1 MAGMRALGRVY
12 NVVAAASGQAISLKE
27 CSGVGILALNTSA
40 SGTISVT
47 AGTTYS
53 GSYAN
58 WTTAN
63 GFGQPSVYYSG
74 GTAVGT
80 TAWVKETASWSSQTL
95 VGAAGNNNQWY
106 LDFLVSE
113 LADTYDYI
121 KVTATGC
128 TITAIL
134 YDLTVQ
140 RTPPNL
146 QIVSA

>member
-12 NVVAAASGQAISLKE
+12 NVVGIASGVGISLRE
-27 CSGVGILALNTSA
+27 CSGVGILAVNTTA
-40 SGTISVT
+40 SGTIAVT
-47 AGTTYS
+47 AGTTLTGTYET
-53 GSYAN
+53 

-63 GFGQPSVYYSG
+63 GFGLPTAYYSGTAPATGAWVKNTPTFTG
-74 GTAVGT
+74 GTAV
-80 TAWVKETASWSSQTL
+80 V
-95 VGAAGNNNQWY
+95 AAGLNNMSY
-106 LDFLVSE
+106 VDFLVSQ

-140 RTPPNL
+140 RTPANL

>member
-12 NVVAAASGQAISLKE
+12 NLVAAASGVGISLRN

-47 AGTTYS
+47 AGTTLS

-63 GFGQPSVYYSG
+63 GFGQPANYYSG
-74 GTAVGT
+74 TAPST
-80 TAWVKETASWSSQTL
+80 TAWAKNTTSWSSQTL

-106 LDFLVSE
+106 IDFLVSE

-140 RTPPNL
+140 RTPENL
-146 QIVSA
+146 AITSA